1 MEHLIDYFKKHVAER
16 PNDIFCI
23 AGDKR
28 ITFAEADRLSD
39 TLDPQYVTR
48 CGDKVAAF
56 IVPRNELMV
65 LTPIAI
71 AKAGLTAMPLDGTYP
86 EERLKY
92 MREDASKYDGDEAF
106 VLLYTS
112 GTTGIPK
119 GVMLSEANILAFLDF
134 HVRTIGLTPQSKYA
148 TYAGYGFDAFQMDLW
163 CCVKAGATICIVGDD
178 IRFDLEGL
186 NQYIQDEH
194 ITHCFMT
201 TQMATQ
207 LVLNY
212 PDIPG
217 LQWLGTGGEK
227 LISLDPPS
235 YKLMNCY
242 GPTECTVYVSSFFV
256 TQNEPNIPIGKA
268 NDNGTRLIVV
278 GQDGQEV
285 PTGTDGELYVAG
297 PQVSLGYLNQPEKT
311 AEVFVDWNGLRCYK
325 TGDIVHYREDGN
337 IEFVGR
343 RDGQVKIRGFRIEL
357 KEVEAIIREFPSIKD
372 ATVQAFDYPDGGKFI
387 AAYVVSDGTINID
400 ELNAFIGD
408 SKPPYMVPAVTMQID
423 AIPLNPN
430 QKVDKRALP
439 KPEAP
444 KPEVEEA
451 VAAAP
456 LNVLEQELHDII
468 AKIVNMEEFGITT
481 DLRYMGL
488 SSIAAIKL
496 ATQIYKR
503 FGIQLDAKQM
513 TKGITLQAIENE
525 ILKELVA
532 SPQPSTTPPF
542 TGEELCSI
550 ERPVDARRTLT
561 GVGLSFAQM
570 GVYFECMK
578 NPTSTLYNVPICT
591 QMPLDVETEALRQA
605 VRKAVLN
612 HSELFVHF
620 ATQEADVIQTIDEK
634 MMNEAAIDIPEKALE
649 EAQMEGFK
657 HEFVQPFN
665 LQKDLLFRFFIVRTE
680 KNLYLL
686 SDIHH
691 LVCDGASYDLFIH
704 EICDLLE
711 GKEIEPEM
719 CSYPQFV
726 AEQKAA
732 ENGESFKAAK
742 DFFAERL
749 TGIES
754 VTEIQPDLT
763 NALPQGENGRV
774 CIPFDMPT
782 AEKYAA
788 QLGVTPAAVL
798 LSAVYYSLARFAGTD
813 DVCITTISNGR
824 SNLRVNNTMGMFV
837 NTLALTTKIANQTVE
852 EFVRENAQ
860 SFEQTLAH
868 EDYPFARVAADYD
881 LKAEIMFA
889 YQMGVLSNYSVFG
902 KPVFA
907 DETMEQNVPKFKI
920 AFYIMPMDGVPS
932 IAVEYDNGWYSEALI
947 TNLAQSVANAVQAF
961 AANTTAPLRAISL
974 LNEAQTAVLDS
985 FNQTEVPYDDTQT
998 IVSLFRKQAA
1008 ETPDNLAVVYHD
1020 VRLTYKEVDER
1031 TDAIAARIIE
1041 VIGNDTKEKVVSILI
1056 NRSEWMVVA
1065 SLAALKA
1072 GCAYQ
1077 PLDPSYPA
1085 ERLNFMMKD
1094 ASASLLIA
1102 DPDLRSIVNEYEGP
1116 VLLTKELEKFQI
1128 SNLKSPYLQ
1137 IVPLGKEISN
1147 INPSDLFILLYT
1159 SGSTGVP
1166 KGCQLEH
1173 RNLVAFCH
1181 WYHRYYELHAG
1192 DKVAAYASF
1201 GFDANMMDMY
1211 PALTCGAAVYIIGE
1225 DIRLN
1230 LPDLNHYFE
1239 AEGITH
1245 SFMTTQVGYQF
1256 AQNCDN
1262 HFLKHLSVGGEKLAT
1277 IAPPANYLL
1286 HNGYGPTECTI
1297 FTTTYPIHE
1306 QEKNIPIGK
1315 PLDNFRLFIVD
1326 KDLHRVPVGAT
1337 GELLVSGP
1345 QVSRGYLNR
1354 PDKTAETYIDW
1365 NGLRCYRTGD
1375 VVRYL
1380 EDGNIQFVG
1389 RQDGQVKIRGFRIE
1403 LKEVEVVIR
1412 EYPGIKDA
1420 TVQAFDYP
1428 NGGKF
1433 IAAYI
1438 VSDTKIDI
1446 QALNAFIRDRKP
1458 PYMVPASTMQIDV
1471 IPLNQNQKVNKR
1483 ALPVPQ
1489 LTDTDR
1495 DYVAPTNDNEKLFCD
1510 IFAAILNQDKIGATD
1525 NFFELGGTSLMVTR
1539 VIIEADKAG
1548 KHVAYGDI
1556 FTHPTPRLLAQFLSG
1571 DLLTTDHGADEAE
1584 EAAFDYSGIDAILQR
1599 NNLETFLRGERQE
1612 LGNVLL
1618 TGATG
1623 YLGIHVLRELIDS
1636 DAKTITC
1643 LVRGKDQ
1650 HDAQRRLRNLLFYYF
1665 NRRFDELFG
1674 TRLFVVNGDVTG
1686 DIAKCLNDTIND
1698 QMVNDQMENINTVFN
1713 CAANVKH
1720 FSKTDDIEQVNIGG
1734 AERCVEFCL
1743 KTGARLVHI
1752 STTSVGEIWVERG
1765 DGKVVPEL
1773 SERVLYFGQFLDNRY
1788 MRSKFLAE
1796 RVILEAVA
1804 RHGLNAKIMRVG
1816 NLAARSYDGE
1826 FQANFQSNSY
1836 MGRLKVFSTLGCC
1849 PIDEYDSPAEFS
1861 PVNETAKAV
1870 VLLASTPKECNVF
1883 QPFNNHTD
1891 LLGDILAGFEKI
1903 GKSIR
1908 YVEEDAFQQAILE
1921 ASKDPKKASL
1931 MSALLA
1937 YQDMT
1942 HGQKAVTIERN
1953 NRYTSAILLRLGFH
1967 WSAPDSAYV
1976 NRMLTAISQLGFF
1989 DD

>member
-65 LTPIAI
+65 LVPLAI

-134 HVRTIGLTPQSKYA
+134 HVQAIGLTPQSKYA

-163 CCVKAGATICIVGDD
+163 CCIKAGATICIVGDD

-268 NDNGTRLIVV
+268 NTNGTRLIVV

-311 AEVFVDWNGLRCYK
+311 AEVFIDWNGLRCYK

-387 AAYVVSDGTINID
+387 AAYVVSDEKINID
-400 ELNAFIGD
+400 ELNAFIAD

-525 ILKELVA
+525 ILKARLLDE
-532 SPQPSTTPPF
+532 SRKTKDRPSDSKP
-542 TGEELCSI
+542 LS
-550 ERPVDARRTLT
+550 TLS
-561 GVGLSFAQM
+561 GSGLSSLSEAVSAPLSFAQL

-634 MMNEAAIDIPEKALE
+634 MMNEAAIDVPEKAIE

-704 EICDLLE
+704 DICDLLE

-947 TNLAQSVANAVQAF
+947 TNLAQSVANAVLAF
-961 AANTTAPLRAISL
+961 AANADAPLRAISL

-1102 DPDLRSIVNEYEGP
+1102 DPDLRPIVNEYEGP
-1116 VLLTKELEKFQI
+1116 VLLTKELSTL
-1128 SNLKSPYLQ
+1128 SNSGHSTLSDSGLIP
-1137 IVPLGKEISN
+1137 
-1147 INPSDLFILLYT
+1147 PSDLFILLYT

-1181 WYHRYYELHAG
+1181 WYHRYYDLHAG
-1192 DKVAAYASF
+1192 DKVAAYASY

-1262 HFLKHLSVGGEKLAT
+1262 HSLKHLSVGGEKLAT

-1286 HNGYGPTECTI
+1286 HNAYGPTECTI

-1403 LKEVEVVIR
+1403 LKEVEAVIR

-1752 STTSVGEIWVERG
+1752 STTSVGEIWVDRG
-1765 DGKVVPEL
+1765 DGKAVPEL
-1773 SERVLYFGQFLDNRY
+1773 SERLLYFGQFLDNRY

-1826 FQANFQSNSY
+1826 FQANFQTNSY

-1908 YVEEDAFQQAILE
+1908 YVEEDEFQKAILE